1 MTRTRRSLT
10 ILLSVFSLLLVA
22 SAGFAASRQDA
33 PEPRGAAVTTPA
45 PGDGDEEGDDRG
57 TEDEG
62 GAEDEASTDEGAVD
76 PEREAACNEAS
87 GVEPVEEGTDE
98 GATGDDGTG
107 DETTEE
113 ESEPVTGLD
122 NAISH
127 VLENCLKNPQAPG
140 LVNALEHLVA
150 NQARHDALEAAK
162 AERAAERAARK
173 AAHEHG
179 PSGDHG
185 NPHTDGERHAGGNDK
200 GHGHA

>member
-10 ILLSVFSLLLVA
+10 IVLSVFALLLVA

-33 PEPRGAAVTTPA
+33 PAQRGATVTTPA
-45 PGDGDEEGDDRG
+45 PGDGDDEGDDQG

-62 GAEDEASTDEGAVD
+62 GTEDEASTDEGVVD
-76 PEREAACNEAS
+76 PEREAACNEAA
-87 GVEPVEEGTDE
+87 GVEPAEEGTTD
-98 GATGDDGTG
+98 GTGDDGTGDDGTG
-107 DETTEE
+107 DEGTEE

-127 VLENCLKNPQAPG
+127 VLANCLKNPQAPG

-150 NQARHDALEAAK
+150 NQARHDALEA
-162 AERAAERAARK
+162 ERAARK

-185 NPHTDGERHAGGNDK
+185 NPHTDGQSHAGGN
-200 GHGHA
+200 GNGNGHA